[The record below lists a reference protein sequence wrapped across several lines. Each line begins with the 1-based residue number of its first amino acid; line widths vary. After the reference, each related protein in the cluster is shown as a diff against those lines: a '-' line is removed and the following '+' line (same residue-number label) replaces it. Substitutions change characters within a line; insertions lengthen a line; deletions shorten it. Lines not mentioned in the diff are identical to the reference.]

1 MLIGTHS
8 GGLVSLSAADSAANV
23 TAATTLLSKGVNY
36 HNGLQLTDAISLS
49 EALTT
54 LTALNDIGFWV
65 GIIPQTQ
72 ILANSGGTPVI
83 NTASITRAASVGTWD
98 TLCTNSLT
106 DAGAFTTAQQRKTLF
121 KEYWSRFSYGGAVNR
136 VCNPRLY
143 YGKVLDLLNGSE
155 DYGYDP
161 PHIVDVDI
169 NDPAV
174 QVSDVNLPPGRLASD
189 LHRFNDR
196 LKLRN
201 SGHRLYGRL
210 TLDDGITEAGATR
223 FLRHVIY
230 DCPFLDCLIIRCID
244 DPGTQNNV
252 ALSANIQAAILAVT
266 G

>member
-23 TAATTLLSKGVNY
+23 TAANTLLSKGVNY

-65 GIIPQTQ
+65 GIFPQTQ
-72 ILANSGGTPVI
+72 ILTNSGGTPVI
-83 NTASITRAASVGTWD
+83 NTTSITRAASVGTWD

-106 DAGAFTTAQQRKTLF
+106 DAGAFTTGQQRKLVF
-121 KEYWSRFSYGGAVNR
+121 KEYWNRFPNVATTK
-136 VCNPRLY
+136 VCWPRLY

-174 QVSDVNLPPGRLASD
+174 QVSDANLPPGRLASD